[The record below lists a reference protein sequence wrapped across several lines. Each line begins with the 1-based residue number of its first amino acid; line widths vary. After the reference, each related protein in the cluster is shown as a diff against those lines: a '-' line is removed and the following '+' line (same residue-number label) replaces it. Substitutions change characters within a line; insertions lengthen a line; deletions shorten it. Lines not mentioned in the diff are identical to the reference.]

1 MAAHYLWDE
10 RSHILS
16 AIDLEEDGCPDK
28 YSDVLH
34 GLDLIEA
41 FHDSH
46 ITEDD
51 IVLMFLVDS
60 AQLYAKKASAC

>member
-1 MAAHYLWDE
+1 M
-10 RSHILS
+10 
-16 AIDLEEDGCPDK
+16 IDLEEDSCPDK

-51 IVLMFLVDS
+51 IVLMFLVDG